1 MLKVLFLNECSFGLS
16 IEFHKTFVSKYFLV
30 YSLNFK
36 KHPWMVAFLIK
47 QTYEWY
53 VIRNDMDFGIYTN
66 WHVNTLIK
74 LLFEVY
80 KTSSKVCF

>member
-1 MLKVLFLNECSFGLS
+1 MLKVLLLNECFFSLF

-30 YSLNFK
+30 YSLHFK

-47 QTYEWY
+47 QTSEWY
-53 VIRNDMDFGIYTN
+53 VIRNDMKFVMYTN
-66 WHVNTLIK
+66 WHVNALIK
-74 LLFEVY
+74 VFFEVY